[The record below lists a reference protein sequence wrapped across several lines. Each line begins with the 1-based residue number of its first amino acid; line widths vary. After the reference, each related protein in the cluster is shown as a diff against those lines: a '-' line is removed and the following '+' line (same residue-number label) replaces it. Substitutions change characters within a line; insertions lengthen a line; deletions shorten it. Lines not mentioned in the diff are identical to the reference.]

1 MSEHDGHYR
10 TSDRVGVR
18 GRKATCSCGWG
29 YERGGWGPRGS
40 ADPRQNR
47 YLAWLLQEAWRA
59 HAGLPPCAELLPDGY
74 DYWGGGR

>member
-18 GRKATCSCGWG
+18 GRKAACSCGWG
-29 YERGGWGPRGS
+29 HERGGWGPRGS

-59 HAGLPPCAELLPDGY
+59 HAGLAPCAELLPDGY
-74 DYWGGGR
+74 DYWGGES